1 MSTFKVLPRAP
12 RWRWVVLGAAVV
24 ALGTTATTAAFTDS
38 ASVTAS
44 VASGTLDITVNA
56 AEGNPS
62 PITVTLPLG
71 LFKPG
76 DTTSTTL
83 QVKNTGSLPASL
95 TSAVAGTGA
104 GALGS
109 QLDANLTAT
118 PPSGAPVSASGKA
131 QALTLGAVTI
141 PPGQT
146 APVVLTLTLPAAT
159 DNSWQGKTDTLT
171 VTLNAGQ
178 A

>member
-12 RWRWVVLGAAVV
+12 RWRWVVLGAAVL

-56 AEGNPS
+56 AQGNPT

-83 QVKNTGSLPASL
+83 QVKNTGSLPAVI
-95 TSAVAGTGA
+95 TTMVAGTGPA
-104 GALGS
+104 ALGA

-118 PPSGAPVSASGKA
+118 PPASGAVTASGKA
-131 QALTLGAVTI
+131 ISLALGVVTI
-141 PPGQT
+141 QPGVT
-146 APVVLTLTLPAAT
+146 VPVVLTLTLPAAT
-159 DNSWQGKTDTLT
+159 DNTWQGKTDTLT
-171 VTLNAGQ
+171 VTLNAAQ